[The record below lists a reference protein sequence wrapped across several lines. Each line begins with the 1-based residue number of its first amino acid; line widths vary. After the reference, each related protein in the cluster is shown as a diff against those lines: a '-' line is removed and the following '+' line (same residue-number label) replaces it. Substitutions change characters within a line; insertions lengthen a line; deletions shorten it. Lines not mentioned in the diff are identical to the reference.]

1 MLRFVLLLTLLILPV
16 SGLLAADDLIAPKI
30 SAVKIAS
37 TTETSVTLT
46 WQTDEKADSAVNYGL
61 QPDYGIVRIPL
72 DVSSLPHS
80 GTNIFEVRSD

>member
-1 MLRFVLLLTLLILPV
+1 MFGCVAYTV
-16 SGLLAADDLIAPKI
+16 SAADDLVAPKI